1 MRLQNSLLETKLSLL
16 ASTNLRSKITNVRS
30 LVYSLRNK
38 CYLDILTNSISLG
51 CFFFIDEDGSYK
63 RIRKDFFMSDE
74 NVTQGKSIE
83 KTNSLI
89 DNLGVI
95 DYDGK
100 HNPHNEGLILFVLSN
115 WRKNSMEEP
124 A

>member
-74 NVTQGKSIE
+74 NVTQGKSIKKIIE
-83 KTNSLI
+83 
-89 DNLGVI
+89 
-95 DYDGK
+95 DGIFTVK
-100 HNPHNEGLILFVLSN
+100 NMVVLSF
-115 WRKNSMEEP
+115 WSKDSMEEP